1 MRPFELVN
9 ASSVAS
15 ALAELRGGAVARAGG
30 IDLIDLQKEQ
40 LLTPRRL
47 VNLATIP
54 GLDALSD
61 DAQKGLSLGPLVTLA
76 TLAEHAVVRARYAAL
91 AQAAESAATPQLRN
105 RATVAGNLCQRP
117 RCWYFRQK
125 SFHCLK
131 KGGPVCF
138 AQQGDNRYHAIFDN
152 GRCAIVHPS
161 ALALPLLALGATIEL
176 EGAKGKRTLPLADFF
191 VAPEIDVR
199 QENVLGA
206 SSTGGQELITSL
218 RLPAPVAG
226 SVSAYRKQKEK
237 QSHDWP
243 LAEAAVALTLV
254 GGVCKAAHVVL
265 GAVAPTPRR
274 AKEAEAQLLGKRIDD
289 KLAHAAAAAALAGA
303 QPLAGNTWRV
313 AIARVVLAETILD
326 ATRAGQTTST
336 RGGAQ

>member
-9 ASSVAS
+9 ASSVES
-15 ALAELRGGAVARAGG
+15 ALAELSGGAVARAGG

-47 VNLATIP
+47 VNLASIA
-54 GLDALSD
+54 GLTSLSD
-61 DAQKGLSLGPLVTLA
+61 DPQKGLTVGPLVSLA
-76 TLAEHAVVRARYAAL
+76 TLAEHAAVRKRYGAL
-91 AQAAESAATPQLRN
+91 AQAAEGAATPQLRN

-152 GRCAIVHPS
+152 ARCAIVHPS
-161 ALALPLLALGATIEL
+161 ALALPLLALGATVEL
-176 EGAKGKRTLPLADFF
+176 QGAQGKRTIPLTDFF

-199 QENVLGA
+199 QENVLGP
-206 SSTGGQELITSL
+206 SSTGAKELIIAL
-218 RLPAPVAG
+218 HLPAPAVG
-226 SVSAYRKQKEK
+226 SASAYRKQKEK

-243 LAEAAVALTLV
+243 LAEAAVALTIS
-254 GGVCKAAHVVL
+254 GGICKAAHIVL

-274 AKEAEAQLLGKRIDD
+274 AKEAEALLVGKRIDD
-289 KLAHAAAAAALAGA
+289 KLAQSAAQAALAGA
-303 QPLAGNTWRV
+303 QPLAGNKWRV
-313 AIARVVLAETILD
+313 AIARVVLEETILD
-326 ATRAGQTTST
+326 AARGAREAAKAG
-336 RGGAQ
+336 GEK